1 MWVPDPE
8 NVWIGAVLL
17 EDLKDEQLELEL
29 EDGRVRNNC
38 MMFFTSF
45 FLEIKLIP
53 NAYVYDCLVIIL
65 FHRSL
70 FWI

>member
-38 MMFFTSF
+38 MMFFTF
-45 FLEIKLIP
+45 F
-53 NAYVYDCLVIIL
+53 
-65 FHRSL
+65 
-70 FWI
+70 FWN